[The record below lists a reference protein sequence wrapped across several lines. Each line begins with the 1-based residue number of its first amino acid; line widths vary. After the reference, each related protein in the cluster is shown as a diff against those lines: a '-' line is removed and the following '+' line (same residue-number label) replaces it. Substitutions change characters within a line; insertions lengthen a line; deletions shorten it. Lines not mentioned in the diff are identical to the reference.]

1 MTKEI
6 RMPATQAIPEGYGSA
21 IPYLTIRGAD
31 KAVEFYRAAFGAT
44 LVLRMNMPSGSVMH
58 AEMRVGS
65 ALFMLSE
72 ENADW
77 GTKSPPALGGTPV
90 NMMIYVPD
98 VDAFVARAV
107 AAGAT
112 LTMPVADQFY
122 GDRSGSLV
130 DPFGHKW
137 MFATHIEDPSEEE
150 IARRAAELFG
160 KG

>member
-1 MTKEI
+1 MAATK
-6 RMPATQAIPEGYGSA
+6 PIPEGYGSA
-21 IPYLTIRGAD
+21 IPYLTIRGA
-31 KAVEFYRAAFGAT
+31 AEAIAFYQAAFDAT
-44 LVLRMNMPSGSVMH
+44 LLMRLNMPSGSVMH

-77 GTKSPPALGGTPV
+77 GTKSPSALGDTPV
-90 NMMIYVPD
+90 SLMIYVDD

-112 LTMPVADQFY
+112 LTMPVSDQFY
-122 GDRSGSLV
+122 GDRAGCLA

-137 MFATHIEDPSEEE
+137 MFATHVEDPSEEE

>member
-1 MTKEI
+1 MAATK
-6 RMPATQAIPEGYGSA
+6 PIPEGYGSV
-21 IPYLTIRGAD
+21 IPYLTIRGA
-31 KAVEFYRAAFGAT
+31 AEAIAFYQAAFDAT
-44 LVLRMNMPSGSVMH
+44 LVMRMNMPSGTVMH

-77 GTKSPPALGGTPV
+77 GTKSPSALGDTPV
-90 NMMIYVPD
+90 SMMIYVDD
-98 VDAFVARAV
+98 VDTFVARAV

-122 GDRSGSLV
+122 GDRSGSLT

-137 MFATHIEDPSEEE
+137 MFATHIEDPTEEE
-150 IARRAAELFG
+150 IARRAAALFG